1 MTEQV
6 LQEEEEIQAN
16 PYNQKKAWHKEDT
29 KPFLSSD
36 ALYFEEPEDKNKLF
50 KSNDIEDAVN
60 PDNVNVENLETQKDT
75 PYKRPNY
82 KKRYDDLKKHYD
94 SKLNEF
100 RVREQELLDEA
111 TKNRSDYQAPKTA
124 DELEQF
130 KNDYPDVYEVVETVA
145 HLQSES
151 KSKVLE
157 ERLSQL
163 QQRETQLIR
172 QDAEKRL
179 MERHPDFE
187 NIRNSDEFH
196 GWASQQPQSIQSWVY
211 SNAEDA
217 DLASRA
223 LDLFKKDLGLD
234 ISQDKKSSSKP
245 TRKSAAD
252 LVSTKTTSVDL
263 KQEKIW
269 SEKEI
274 AALSMDEF
282 DKYES
287 EISNAMQEGRIVK

>member
-6 LQEEEEIQAN
+6 LQEENNQAN
-16 PYNQKKAWHKEDT
+16 PYNKNKAWHKGDD
-29 KPFLSSD
+29 KPFVSSESLFYGNAPEQSEVED
-36 ALYFEEPEDKNKLF
+36 VEEMEAV
-50 KSNDIEDAVN
+50 SNTE
-60 PDNVNVENLETQKDT
+60 EK
-75 PYKRPNY
+75 PYKKPDY

-100 RVREQELLDEA
+100 KSREQELLDEA
-111 TKNRSDYQAPKTA
+111 TKNRTEYRAPKTE

-130 KNDYPDVYEVVETVA
+130 KKEYPDVYEVVETVA

-151 KSKVLE
+151 KAKVLE
-157 ERLSQL
+157 ERLSKL
-163 QQRETQLIR
+163 QERENKLVR
-172 QDAEKRL
+172 QSAEKRL

-187 NIRNSDEFH
+187 DIRNSDDFH
-196 GWASQQPQSIQSWVY
+196 GWAKEQPKSIQDWIY
-211 SNAEDA
+211 SNADDA

-223 LDLFKKDLGLD
+223 LDLFKKDFG
-234 ISQDKKSSSKP
+234 IEPTKTKSSSKQ

-252 LVSTKTTSVDL
+252 MVSTKTQSIEANQQKV
-263 KQEKIW
+263 W

-274 AALSMDEF
+274 AAMSIAEF

-287 EISNAMQEGRIVK
+287 EISEAMQMGRIVK